1 MSANDINRQW
11 LLNGR
16 PEENNPVVLDEH
28 FKYNEAPRPEVG
40 PGQFLVR
47 SMYLSI
53 DPAMQGWMRE
63 LADYMAPM
71 KIGDVML
78 GRAVARVVESQHP
91 GYQVG
96 DLVYGV
102 FGWQDYYLS
111 DGRDRNGIPV
121 NKQPKNAPP
130 TAVLGALGTTGLTAY
145 FGLFDVGR
153 PVPGDVVL
161 VSGAAGAVGSL
172 TGQLARL
179 AGCKV
184 IGIAGGPKKC
194 DWVVKDLGFD
204 ACIDYQTEKVADRIA
219 ALAPGGIN
227 VFFDNVGGSVLEAGL
242 ANLAMNARV
251 ALCGGIAG
259 YTKIIPGPAN
269 YMQLIMK
276 RARME
281 GFIVVDYMSRW
292 PEGMARLAQW
302 IAEGKL
308 KETVDV
314 ADGFDKT
321 PKALMGLF
329 TGANMGKQLVK
340 IGDDPLS

>member
-1 MSANDINRQW
+1 MAINDINRQW

-16 PEENNPVVLDEH
+16 PEDPNPVVLDSH
-28 FKYNEAPRPEVG
+28 FKYAETRRPEVG

-53 DPAMQGWMRE
+53 DPAMQGWMRQ

-78 GRAVARVVESQHP
+78 GRAVGRVVESRHP
-91 GYQVG
+91 DYPVG
-96 DLVYGV
+96 ELVYGV
-102 FGWQDYYLS
+102 FGWEDYYVS

-121 NKQPKNAPP
+121 NRPPKNAPP
-130 TAVLGALGTTGLTAY
+130 PSVLGALGTTGLTAY

-153 PVPGDVVL
+153 PVPGDTVL

-172 TGQLARL
+172 TGQLAKI
-179 AGCKV
+179 AGCRV
-184 IGIAGGPKKC
+184 IGIAGGGKKC
-194 DWVVKDLGFD
+194 DWVVNHLGFD
-204 ACIDYQTEKVADRIA
+204 ACIDYQTEQVADRIA
-219 ALAPGGIN
+219 ALAPAGVD

-242 ANLAMNARV
+242 ANLAMRARV
-251 ALCGGIAG
+251 AVCGGIAG

-269 YMQLIMK
+269 YMQLVMK

-281 GFIVVDYMSRW
+281 GFLVVDYMSRW
-292 PEGMARLAQW
+292 PEGVARMSQW

-308 KETVDV
+308 KETMDI
-314 ADGFDKT
+314 AEGFDKA
-321 PKALMGLF
+321 PAALIGLF
-329 TGANMGKQLVK
+329 SGANMGKQLVK
-340 IGDDPLS
+340 IGDDPAV